1 MSTSRRLSSLGLAL
15 LLAGCGQPAT
25 TGARLDAVTA
35 PAPAAVQA
43 PSVKTLAPVPGVTV
57 TQRAE
62 AVAAEQEAAKV
73 APTQQLHLF
82 DHDYDPAD
90 LKKADLQ
97 GDDPAV
103 SGEMGRQYQAQD
115 IAYAPGTNFGLI
127 GSGIVAGLFGAGALG
142 YAVYTG
148 MIGSRDLI
156 YPADKTTLNLPPI
169 NYGVNYENDP
179 FKSHDGLN
187 LTAWYVPAEVPTTK
201 GIMILHGHTSNK
213 DRAFQKYGMM
223 LHHDYNLYLY
233 NSRYHGDSEGK
244 LTTLGYY
251 ERRDAVIA
259 LQRLRDRGNTSI
271 GVLGESMGAAVGID
285 ATAMDPTVKCLWADC
300 AFDSLHDAIAPR
312 ALKRKYPF
320 PDYVATSVIATAS
333 IRAKGNLVDAD
344 PIRWVAKIAPRPI
357 QFVHGQADDDTTP
370 INSDKL
376 FEKAGQPKAIWR
388 TDGAHHAESWE
399 KYPDEY
405 KARVQAFFHQYL

>member
-1 MSTSRRLSSLGLAL
+1 MAIRRFVSLGLAL
-15 LLAGCGQPAT
+15 VLTGCGQATT
-25 TGARLDAVTA
+25 TGARLDAVST
-35 PAPAAVQA
+35 AVQ
-43 PSVKTLAPVPGVTV
+43 PTTVQPTVKTLAPVPGVTV
-57 TQRAE
+57 TQKAE
-62 AVAAEQEAAKV
+62 AVAAEQGAAKV
-73 APTQQLHLF
+73 APTKALHLF
-82 DHDYDPAD
+82 DHDYNPAD
-90 LKKADLQ
+90 LQQADLN

-103 SGEMGRQYQAQD
+103 SGELGRQYQAQD
-115 IAYAPGTNFGLI
+115 IGYTPGTNFGII
-127 GSGIVAGLFGAGALG
+127 GTGIVAGLFGAGALG

-148 MIGSRDLI
+148 MIGSRDLL
-156 YPADKTTLNLPPI
+156 YPSDKETLNKPPLA
-169 NYGVNYENDP
+169 YGIPYEQDP

-187 LTAWYVPAEVPTTK
+187 LTAWYVPAEVPTNK
-201 GIMILHGHTSNK
+201 GIMIYHGHTSNK
-213 DRAFQKYGMM
+213 DRAFEKYGLM

-233 NSRYHGDSEGK
+233 NSRFHGDSEGK

-271 GVLGESMGAAVGID
+271 GVLGESMGGAVAID
-285 ATAMDPTVKCLWADC
+285 STAMDPQVKCCWADC

-333 IRAKGNLVDAD
+333 IRAHGKLVDAD
-344 PIRWVAKIAPRPI
+344 PIRWVDKIAPRPL
-357 QFVHGQADDDTTP
+357 QLVHGQADDDTTP
-370 INSDKL
+370 INSEKL

-388 TDGAHHAESWE
+388 TDGAHHAESW
-399 KYPDEY
+399 KLYPDEY